1 LFFCRVRDALL
12 FCFAASFRIE
22 NKRCCLGTFSKN
34 KALERNG
41 KLDDPPS
48 SLSKMKCYPGEL
60 MQANAVQVHSHRG
73 IASTILVTPKLCC
86 AQKRLV

>member
-12 FCFAASFRIE
+12 FCFAASSRIE
-22 NKRCCLGTFSKN
+22 NKRCSLGTFSKN
-34 KALERNG
+34 KAWERNG
-41 KLDDPPS
+41 KLDDSPS
-48 SLSKMKCYPGEL
+48 SLSKMKRYPGGL

-73 IASTILVTPKLCC
+73 IAPTILVTPKLCC